1 MGLRVIDTIRLKEGI
16 LDVTLERDL
25 TRGHPRYKV
34 ELDRLAN
41 ALVADLDRVSTAVVA
56 RVLAETP
63 EMRGLNSEESW
74 EPTMASAVGNI
85 GALTSMMTYGVPPNA
100 AFEPPEGALEFFR
113 AMIGR
118 GADITAV
125 LRAYRIGH
133 AEWWNQWMRVV
144 TEEIENLEA
153 LPEIMTVSAA
163 YMFAYVDSV
172 AERLVAEYE
181 PERRRQLTSTAAQ
194 RVATVQAIVA
204 GEDVDADQA
213 SERLHYRLH
222 RHHLGLVLWP
232 ASKRMEAQGTEGL
245 ERTAFALAEELGTE
259 APLLVP
265 APRGS
270 VWAWLGAADARRL
283 APVIA
288 AKAPPAGVAVAAGA
302 IGYDLDGF
310 RESHRQ
316 AVEAR
321 RVCGLR
327 DRPPTEV
334 VHYRTVSLIAAL
346 STDPSAAQRFLV
358 SELGELNAPDESTR
372 RLRTTLRTFLEVGS
386 SHAGA
391 ARVLGI
397 HQKTVAYRV
406 HRAEDLLGYRI
417 TDRRAP
423 LEAALLLSGFLE
435 D

>member
-1 MGLRVIDTIRLKEGI
+1 MS
-16 LDVTLERDL
+16 LERDL

-34 ELDRLAN
+34 ELDRLAK
-41 ALVADLDRVSTAVVA
+41 ALVADMDRVSLAVVT
-56 RVLAETP
+56 RVLAEIP
-63 EMRGLNSEESW
+63 ELGGPDSEESW
-74 EPTMASAVGNI
+74 ETTMASGIGNI
-85 GALTSMMTYGVPPNA
+85 GALMSMMTYGVPANA
-100 AFEPPEGALEFFR
+100 GIEPPEGALEFFR

-118 GADITAV
+118 GADITAI

-133 AEWWNQWMRVV
+133 AELWNQWMRVV
-144 TEEIENLEA
+144 SEGIENLED

-163 YMFAYVDSV
+163 HMHAYLDSV

-194 RVATVQAIVA
+194 RVATAQAIVA

-270 VWAWLGAADARRL
+270 VWAWLGAADAQRL

-302 IGYDLDGF
+302 IGYGLEGF